1 MAESIKIT
9 PAAAGESSFD
19 KADFAREYSEKLQT
33 AGRTLVSSLYMLVRS
48 AKLYDAE
55 NAVFDRPLRQLQ
67 DTINQIVAMDGKLEL
82 QGVKE
87 SFYLNSMLVKV
98 DANSLDNQR
107 MLLSDLRAKD
117 VGGFAL
123 VRPVTPDELRN
134 FLAIFSKDQAS
145 AAEEDG
151 LQGRKLVQMK
161 LTKYSKLKDKLDR
174 DDLAS
179 DEQKVDRKKYALTCF
194 ARAVFFL
201 RRYNERMREKKPI
214 PAARANRLVQDLVDV
229 SYEQR
234 SHFLGMTSLRDD
246 GDYHVFHQVN
256 TCLMAIVFANELE
269 LTKEQMRDVG
279 MVALFH
285 ETGMSALPDDLLGKP
300 GALTSDEKRQIQR
313 ANLETTRQ
321 ILSEKAYSK
330 SSLIRLVATAEHK
343 QEYGTAVK
351 DSRGNVQMVLPKSAL
366 SVYAKMVSICCVYD
380 ALTSKR
386 PFRDAYGPEIALT
399 LMWTEMRHKFDPD
412 LLRVFMKVMAIQPI
426 RVLAKNRQTV
436 SLG

>member
-9 PAAAGESSFD
+9 PAAGDGAFD
-19 KADFAREYSEKLQT
+19 KADLAREYSEKLQT

-55 NAVFDRPLRQLQ
+55 NAVFDRPLKQLQ
-67 DTINQIVAMDGKLEL
+67 DTLNQIIAMDGKLDL

-107 MLLSDLRAKD
+107 MLINDMRAKD
-117 VGGFAL
+117 VGGFSL
-123 VRPVTPDELRN
+123 TRPVTPDELRS
-134 FLAIFSKDQAS
+134 FLAIFGKDQTQ

-151 LQGRKLVQMK
+151 LPGRKLVQMK
-161 LTKYSKLKDKLDR
+161 LTRYSKLKDKLDR
-174 DDLAS
+174 DVLAD

-201 RRYNERMREKKPI
+201 RRYNDRMRQKKPM
-214 PAARANRLVQDLVDV
+214 PAARANRVVQDLVDV
-229 SYEQR
+229 SYEHR
-234 SHFLGMTSLRDD
+234 SHFLGMTSLRED

-269 LTKEQMRDVG
+269 FTKQQMRDVG

-285 ETGMSALPDDLLGKP
+285 ETGMSVLPDDLLSKP
-300 GALTSDEKRQIQR
+300 GALTPDEKHRIRR

-343 QEYGTAVK
+343 QEFGTAVK
-351 DSRGNVQMVLPKSAL
+351 DSRGNVQMVLPKDAL
-366 SVYAKMVSICCVYD
+366 SVYAKVVSICCVYD

-412 LLRVFMKVMAIQPI
+412 LLRVFMKVMAIQPV
-426 RVLAKNRQTV
+426 RVLPRGRQTV